1 MKKILMSLLVALFLV
16 GCNTT
21 KSIKIEQE
29 VGLLKPYKKEVMLF
43 VELMQVYQDFL
54 LKMTQET
61 GVV

>member
-29 VGLLKPYKKEVMLF
+29 VGL
-43 VELMQVYQDFL
+43 
-54 LKMTQET
+54 
-61 GVV
+61 